1 MARSSARDV
10 ERAVAASRWTL
21 ATRLAFRFSV
31 VHLALFCLA
40 TQISGSMAPNLLFSY
55 RGLGQH
61 WPMEDIT
68 RWVGRNLLG
77 LTYGLDESARGGESL
92 FFWSQTLWLTAVSLA
107 AALVWSIADRQRLHY
122 TTLHGW
128 ARLVV
133 RLALAASLFEY
144 GMTKIIPTQ
153 FPPPSLVT
161 LVTPVGDLTLSA
173 LLWTSIGSAPVY
185 EIFTGCVEV
194 LAGVLLL
201 LPNTTLL
208 GATIGLAAM
217 MQVFVLNMTYDVG
230 VKMISLHLVALAA
243 FLLAPETPRLIDF
256 FLRGRPVA
264 PYAPPTLLRTVR
276 ANRLARAA
284 LIGFGVYLL
293 GMYAYINAT
302 FWYVGGPGAPR
313 SPLYGIWDVEELS
326 VDGQVRPPTL
336 NDYDRRWRRMIAE
349 GPDSIVF
356 QRTDDSFARYGASLD
371 PSGRNLALT
380 KGTSRTWKASFK
392 VGRPSDDRLTL
403 DGSMDGLRI
412 EMRLRRVELDT
423 LRLLNSP
430 FRWVRPHER

>member
-1 MARSSARDV
+1 
-10 ERAVAASRWTL
+10 
-21 ATRLAFRFSV
+21 
-31 VHLALFCLA
+31 
-40 TQISGSMAPNLLFSY
+40 
-55 RGLGQH
+55 
-61 WPMEDIT
+61 
-68 RWVGRNLLG
+68 
-77 LTYGLDESARGGESL
+77 
-92 FFWSQTLWLTAVSLA
+92 
-107 AALVWSIADRQRLHY
+107 
-122 TTLHGW
+122 
-128 ARLVV
+128 
-133 RLALAASLFEY
+133 
-144 GMTKIIPTQ
+144 
-153 FPPPSLVT
+153 
-161 LVTPVGDLTLSA
+161 
-173 LLWTSIGSAPVY
+173 VY